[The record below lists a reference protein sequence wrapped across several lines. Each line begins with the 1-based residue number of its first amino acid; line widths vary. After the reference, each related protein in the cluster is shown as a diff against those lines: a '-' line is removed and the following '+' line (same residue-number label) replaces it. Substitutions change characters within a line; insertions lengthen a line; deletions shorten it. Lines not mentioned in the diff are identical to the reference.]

1 MHVDHFIFAQIS
13 FNQIAFTQE
22 LYNIDFVMGSFSE
35 VFLAQERHSQRSVAV
50 KCINKNVLK
59 GKEAMLENEI
69 AVLRKI
75 KHKNIVALED
85 IYETPSQL
93 YLVMTLVTGGE
104 LLDRILE
111 KGVYTEKD
119 ASQVIHQVLD
129 AVNYLHELGI
139 VHRDLKVRPNVPLQY
154 SGSDAKIVI
163 GDFGLSKMLDQGVL
177 STACGTPA
185 YVAPELLEQMTY
197 GNEVDCWAVGQIV
210 KVEYEFDSPYWDDIS
225 ESAKDFIRHLL
236 QKDPAMRYTCQQALQ
251 HPWISGG
258 TALEKNIHESVSV
271 QIQKNFAKNQ
281 WKRAFNATVIVR
293 HLSKKTQSNSDAS
306 EELSTDGGAHLFL
319 LIYLTV
325 HNKIFM
331 CLGRSTQKCRVTQ
344 N

>member
-1 MHVDHFIFAQIS
+1 MKMPQVKDNKKMAEDIS
-13 FNQIAFTQE
+13 NAYEIKE
-22 LYNIDFVMGSFSE
+22 KLGEGSFSE

-139 VHRDLKVRPNVPLQY
+139 VHRDLKPENLLYDTPFE
-154 SGSDAKIVI
+154 DAKIVI

-197 GNEVDCWAVGQIV
+197 GNEVDCWAVGVISYILLCGYPPFYDENDTKLYKQIV

-306 EELSTDGGAHLFL
+306 EELSTDGAEAM
-319 LIYLTV
+319 
-325 HNKIFM
+325 KS
-331 CLGRSTQKCRVTQ
+331 C
-344 N
+344 

>member
-1 MHVDHFIFAQIS
+1 MQFDP
-13 FNQIAFTQE
+13 FNYKMCPTSVKGMSDFLNYVQST
-22 LYNIDFVMGSFSE
+22 LLIDLENLAASVVRGSFSE

-85 IYETPSQL
+85 IYETRSQL

-111 KGVYTEKD
+111 RGVYTEKD

-154 SGSDAKIVI
+154 SRSV
-163 GDFGLSKMLDQGVL
+163 KM
-177 STACGTPA
+177 STEPVFWNQHCFELCGYPPFYDENDTNL
-185 YVAPELLEQMTY
+185 YK
-197 GNEVDCWAVGQIV
+197 QIV
-210 KVEYEFDSPYWDDIS
+210 KVEYEFDSPFWDDIS
-225 ESAKDFIRHLL
+225 ESETPKMAIKLFEYEIVPLEDKNCSGRLKNHSLVSSTKMMMRHGSTESKSLSSGHSL
-236 QKDPAMRYTCQQALQ
+236 VSSSLFDPTHKY
-251 HPWISGG
+251 S
-258 TALEKNIHESVSV
+258 
-271 QIQKNFAKNQ
+271 
-281 WKRAFNATVIVR
+281 
-293 HLSKKTQSNSDAS
+293 
-306 EELSTDGGAHLFL
+306 
-319 LIYLTV
+319 
-325 HNKIFM
+325 
-331 CLGRSTQKCRVTQ
+331 
-344 N
+344 

>member
-1 MHVDHFIFAQIS
+1 MKMPRVKDNKKMAEDIS
-13 FNQIAFTQE
+13 NAYEIKE
-22 LYNIDFVMGSFSE
+22 KLGEGSFSE

-85 IYETPSQL
+85 IYETRSQL

-111 KGVYTEKD
+111 RGVYTEKD

-139 VHRDLKVRPNVPLQY
+139 VHRDLKPENLLYDTPFE
-154 SGSDAKIVI
+154 DAKIVI

-197 GNEVDCWAVGQIV
+197 GKEVDCWAVGVISYILLCGYPPFYDENDTNLYKQIV
-210 KVEYEFDSPYWDDIS
+210 KVEYEFDSPFWDDIS

-306 EELSTDGGAHLFL
+306 EELSTDRAEA
-319 LIYLTV
+319 
-325 HNKIFM
+325 M
-331 CLGRSTQKCRVTQ
+331 QSS
-344 N
+344 

>member
-1 MHVDHFIFAQIS
+1 MGSIHKNMNDVSTAGNGSPSTFGGSQKVDMRRAR
-13 FNQIAFTQE
+13 
-22 LYNIDFVMGSFSE
+22 GSFSE

-85 IYETPSQL
+85 IYETRSQL

-111 KGVYTEKD
+111 RGVYTEKD

-139 VHRDLKVRPNVPLQY
+139 VHRDLKPENLLYDTPFE
-154 SGSDAKIVI
+154 DAKIVI

-197 GNEVDCWAVGQIV
+197 GKEVDCWAVGVISYILLCGYPPFYDENDTNLYKQIV
-210 KVEYEFDSPYWDDIS
+210 KVEYEFDSPFWDDIS
-225 ESAKDFIRHLL
+225 ESETPKMAIKLFEYEIVPLEDKNCSGRLKNHSLVSSTKMMMRHGSTESKSLSSGHSL
-236 QKDPAMRYTCQQALQ
+236 VSSSLFDPTHKY
-251 HPWISGG
+251 S
-258 TALEKNIHESVSV
+258 
-271 QIQKNFAKNQ
+271 
-281 WKRAFNATVIVR
+281 
-293 HLSKKTQSNSDAS
+293 
-306 EELSTDGGAHLFL
+306 
-319 LIYLTV
+319 
-325 HNKIFM
+325 
-331 CLGRSTQKCRVTQ
+331 
-344 N
+344 